1 MIFNHKTSN
10 ETINQNIHLKKKRK
24 AQTDMKTI
32 ELYILL
38 LFKKLLKI
46 KLENIFSI
54 LMIFEIINQLIKAED
69 ILKIPSG
76 IIMLSFTIIILIGS
90 KELRREGLLEIQ
102 KEINLVKKDIKK
114 RSYFK
119 AEELSLTKTNE
130 LQIYI
135 QNDFLKQL

>member
-1 MIFNHKTSN
+1 
-10 ETINQNIHLKKKRK
+10 
-24 AQTDMKTI
+24 MKTI